1 MGIFPNSL
9 FQCGQHSVYREGTC
23 YKVIVFDLKLNF
35 SLYLMCFATLVPT
48 VFSIGQLCTQL
59 NSKFDFI
66 IRSNACLVHQIDS
79 CHNLMCRLVDCCW
92 LVRGS
97 LFIELGC
104 TRDLGKG
111 WRGDLGTF
119 MISRSIKLK
128 SDWLKVS
135 IWNGVMGK

>member
-1 MGIFPNSL
+1 MTIS
-9 FQCGQHSVYREGTC
+9 
-23 YKVIVFDLKLNF
+23 
-35 SLYLMCFATLVPT
+35 
-48 VFSIGQLCTQL
+48 
-59 NSKFDFI
+59 
-66 IRSNACLVHQIDS
+66 SNIASHY
-79 CHNLMCRLVDCCW
+79 MYFYW

-119 MISRSIKLK
+119 MISRSILLK